1 MSELEFTEERLER
14 YSRHILLRDV
24 GVEGQ
29 MKIFDAKVLIIGAGG
44 LGSPVALY
52 LAAAGVGTLGIADAD
67 NVEISNLQRQVILH
81 TPDVGK
87 PKVPGLFGVIQAT
100 EVIKLILGAGESLIG
115 RLLLVDCE
123 RRTCSAQ
130 QFHAWSQTCF
140 QLDGRHSGV
149 GG

>member
-1 MSELEFTEERLER
+1 MRELEFTEERLER

-67 NVEISNLQRQVILH
+67 IVEISNLQRQVIHH

-87 PKVPGLFGVIQAT
+87 PKV
-100 EVIKLILGAGESLIG
+100 ESAAEKI
-115 RLLLVDCE
+115 RAINPDV
-123 RRTCSAQ
+123 
-130 QFHAWSQTCF
+130 
-140 QLDGRHSGV
+140 
-149 GG
+149 